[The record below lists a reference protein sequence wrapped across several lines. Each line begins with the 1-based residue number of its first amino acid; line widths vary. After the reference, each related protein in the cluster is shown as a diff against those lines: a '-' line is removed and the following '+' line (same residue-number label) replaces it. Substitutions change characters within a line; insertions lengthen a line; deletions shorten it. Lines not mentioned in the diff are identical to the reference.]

1 MSLADMRH
9 QLRQVDKMSDT
20 QIRRDMLAAR
30 KLIENATG
38 RVFTTTTYRWEL
50 DAFPGREIIL
60 PKTPYVSAGF
70 QIEYYSPTGGA
81 PASGRF
87 TVTSTDYE
95 VHDRGELPA
104 IVELDSDKTWPATTD
119 RLDAVQIV
127 FTAGYGS
134 IGLVPANM
142 QRALVAL
149 TRFWFENPDTAGRMT
164 KELEFSLTALIDS
177 LKTGQHVAI

>member
-1 MSLADMRH
+1 
-9 QLRQVDKMSDT
+9 
-20 QIRRDMLAAR
+20 MLAAR

-38 RVFTTTTYRWEL
+38 RVFTTTSYRWEL

-70 QIEYYSPTGGA
+70 QIDYYALNLGA
-81 PASGRF
+81 PV
-87 TVTSTDYE
+87 TVTSSDYE

-104 IVELDSDKTWPATTD
+104 IVELDSDKTWPATQD
-119 RLDAVQIV
+119 RLDAVQIIFV
-127 FTAGYGS
+127 SGYGS